1 MRALLIARLLTRR
14 RLRRLRERPV
24 QAVVQVGLLL
34 VAPVLRVLPV
44 GSGSSGRD
52 VGAMLAASGEPSVD
66 VARLLASAFA
76 GTWLLLAI
84 GGGMQVTT
92 TIDDVDCGSLLVHAA
107 GMHQFLLG
115 RTIADESRRI
125 VLFSIWVLV
134 GIGSVA
140 LGAGAPIALLLGLVG
155 FSLLTVS
162 ASMAGRAVGLLVYR
176 TASDRGWNWSLPS
189 TAAPALIGGLAA
201 LGFQFP
207 ETAIRLLS
215 LPPLG
220 WFAAPLFVRLPG
232 VEADPIGI
240 VGGLAVGIV
249 ASGGGYLAFERLA
262 RDVWFRE
269 HALPET
275 DSEKPSGVG
284 PRLRAVLE
292 RRVDP
297 PIAAIGWRTVVRRL
311 RAPLPFIITG
321 AIGVILLI
329 HAVEH
334 GLPDET
340 AAYGAVY
347 LAVAGAAVLALNP
360 LADEGPVLA
369 LILTSPLS
377 GTQLARGYAVGALS
391 IAVPTSLLL
400 ALGTAA
406 VGNSV
411 PLTVAS
417 LAVVGPLTAGATG
430 CALAAGVLVPRY
442 EAANVL
448 SSESFGLPGK
458 YATVGFLLTQLAVAA
473 PFVLAVEFGRTL
485 PVLAGGTAGT
495 VALALSMGLIAGR
508 YAANRL
514 DGYRLS

>member
-1 MRALLIARLLTRR
+1 MQALLIARLLTRR
-14 RLRRLRERPV
+14 RLRRLRERPM

-34 VAPVLRVLPV
+34 VAPVLLVLPL
-44 GSGSSGRD
+44 GPGPSGPD
-52 VGAMLAASGEPSVD
+52 IGAMLAASGEPSVD
-66 VARLLASAFA
+66 VARLLASTFS
-76 GTWLLLAI
+76 GMWLLLAI

-92 TIDDVDCGSLLVHAA
+92 AIDDVDCGSLLVHAA

-140 LGAGAPIALLLGLVG
+140 LGAGAPVSLLLGLVG

-162 ASMAGRAVGLLVYR
+162 ASMVGRAVGLLVYR
-176 TASDRGWNWSLPS
+176 TTSNRGWNWSLPS

-207 ETAIRLLS
+207 ETASRVLS

-232 VEADPIGI
+232 VEADPTAI
-240 VGGLAVGIV
+240 VGGLVVGVV

-275 DSEKPSGVG
+275 DSEESNGIG
-284 PRLRAVLE
+284 PRLRSTLGRLAA
-292 RRVDP
+292 P
-297 PIAAIGWRTVVRRL
+297 PTAAIGWRTVVRRL
-311 RAPLPFIITG
+311 RAPLPFIIAG
-321 AIGVILLI
+321 AVGLLLLI

-334 GLPDET
+334 GVPDET

-347 LAVAGAAVLALNP
+347 LAVAGAGVLSLNP
-360 LADEGPVLA
+360 LADEGPA
-369 LILTSPLS
+369 LPLVLTSPLS
-377 GTQLARGYAVGALS
+377 GAQFVRGHAIGTLS
-391 IAVPTSLLL
+391 IVVPTSLLL
-400 ALGTAA
+400 AVGTA
-406 VGNSV
+406 VIGNSV
-411 PLTVAS
+411 SLTVAA
-417 LAVVGPLTAGATG
+417 LVVVGPLTVGATG
-430 CALAAGVLVPRY
+430 CALVAGTLVPRY
-442 EAANVL
+442 EAASVL

-458 YATVGFLLTQLAVAA
+458 YATAGFLLTQLVVAA
-473 PFVLAVEFGRTL
+473 PFALAVEFGRTPL
-485 PVLAGGTAGT
+485 VLAGGTAGT
-495 VALALSMGLIAGR
+495 VVLALSVGLFGGW

-514 DGYRLS
+514 DGYRLT